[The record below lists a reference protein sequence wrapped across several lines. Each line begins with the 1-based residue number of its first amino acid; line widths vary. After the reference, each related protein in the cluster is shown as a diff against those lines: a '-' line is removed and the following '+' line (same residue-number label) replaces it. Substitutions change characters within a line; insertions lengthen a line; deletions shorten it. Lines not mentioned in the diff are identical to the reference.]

1 MNVVSPESASLSSGE
16 AEFKPLQNMAEEI
29 KVVIRVRP
37 LNERETNPAMIKPS
51 MGVRCWKILHDHN
64 AIAQTLND
72 GITPVPD
79 KVTGRA
85 IFTFDKVFDERSET
99 KDIYEFSAK
108 TIVANAVKGRNGS
121 IFAYG
126 QTSSGKTYTMQGSR
140 SISQGKE
147 VGKEGFVHL
156 AAADLFHEISN
167 VHDRDYK
174 IFASVIEVYNDDVR
188 DMLVDT
194 TNTKNSNVLKI
205 REDPQNGLF
214 VNAIRVEANSL
225 AKLLTI
231 LSSGEKNRIVAK
243 TTLNK
248 RSSRS
253 HLIFSIMLVSKPT
266 TSKNSKDLNNRRK
279 VIDMEMS
286 QVSTLN
292 LIDLAGSESVRHRSA
307 HSNEKRRIEGGSIN
321 KRYETFLL
329 FFPSYLLEVQRF
341 TDIFNAQ
348 MFELVC

>member
-1 MNVVSPESASLSSGE
+1 MNVVSPASVSLSSGE
-16 AEFKPLQNMAEEI
+16 AEFKPLQNIAEEI
-29 KVVIRVRP
+29 KVVIRIRP

-51 MGVRCWKILHDHN
+51 MGVRCWKILNEHN
-64 AIAQTLND
+64 AITQTLND
-72 GITPVPD
+72 GITPVQD
-79 KVTGRA
+79 KVTGRV
-85 IFTFDKVFDERSET
+85 IFSFDKVFDERSET

-108 TIVANAVKGRNGS
+108 EIVANAVKGRNGS

-140 SISQGKE
+140 SISHGKG

-156 AAADLFHEISN
+156 AAADLFHEISTI
-167 VHDRDYK
+167 HDRDFK

-188 DMLVDT
+188 DMLVD
-194 TNTKNSNVLKI
+194 NTSTKKSNVLKI

-214 VNAIRVEANSL
+214 VQNAIKVECNSL
-225 AKLLTI
+225 AKLFTI

-266 TSKNSKDLNNRRK
+266 TSNKSKEPKNRRK

-292 LIDLAGSESVRHRSA
+292 LIDLAGSESVRYRSA

-321 KRYETFLL
+321 KRYEI
-329 FFPSYLLEVQRF
+329 YMR
-341 TDIFNAQ
+341 
-348 MFELVC
+348 

>member
-1 MNVVSPESASLSSGE
+1 MNVVSPESGSLSSGE

-37 LNERETNPAMIKPS
+37 LNERETNPAMIKQS

-99 KDIYEFSAK
+99 KGIYEFSAK
-108 TIVANAVKGRNGS
+108 EIVANAVKGRNGS

-140 SISQGKE
+140 SISQGKD
-147 VGKEGFVHL
+147 VGKEGFIHL

-174 IFASVIEVYNDDVR
+174 VFASVIEVYNDDVR

-194 TNTKNSNVLKI
+194 THTKKSNVLKI
-205 REDPQNGLF
+205 REHPQNGLF
-214 VNAIRVEANSL
+214 VNATRDEANSL
-225 AKLLTI
+225 TKLLTI

-253 HLIFSIMLVSKPT
+253 HLIFSIMLVSKPI
-266 TSKNSKDLNNRRK
+266 TSKNSSKDLNSRRK
-279 VIDMEMS
+279 AIDTEMS

-292 LIDLAGSESVRHRSA
+292 LIDLAGSESERHRSA
-307 HSNEKRRIEGGSIN
+307 HRNEKRRIEGGSIN
-321 KRYETFLL
+321 KRYETYIFFFLHT
-329 FFPSYLLEVQRF
+329 Q
-341 TDIFNAQ
+341 
-348 MFELVC
+348 